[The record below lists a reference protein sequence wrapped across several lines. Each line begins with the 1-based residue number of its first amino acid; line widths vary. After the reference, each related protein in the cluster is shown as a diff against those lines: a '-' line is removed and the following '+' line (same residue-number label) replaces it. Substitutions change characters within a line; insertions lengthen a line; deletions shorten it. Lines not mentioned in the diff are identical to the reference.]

1 MDPNK
6 KKAIEALTTL
16 LHSELA
22 AVESYD
28 KALDRVKETRR
39 TTLIGCQASHSRRV
53 TLLNQRLSSLGSDVV
68 LIVGQWETLIVA
80 VTTGSGFLGER
91 GVIAALMDGEDGVRD
106 TYCTALKQCESL
118 TAQFA
123 ATQLI
128 PDMNRTHEAIST
140 MHRQVK

>member
-1 MDPNK
+1 MDPSK
-6 KKAIEALTTL
+6 QKAIEALTAL

-28 KALDRVKETRR
+28 KALDRDNEDRR
-39 TTLIGCQASHSRRV
+39 IILIGCKASHSRRV

-68 LIVGQWETLIVA
+68 LAVGQWETLVVA

-91 GVIAALMDGEDGVRD
+91 GVITALMDGEDGVRD
-106 TYCTALKQCESL
+106 TYRTVLKQCESL
-118 TAQFA
+118 TTQFVE
-123 ATQLI
+123 TQLI

-140 MHRQVK
+140 MHRQVV